1 MQALAG
7 LWAAVRHRV
16 RVGVGT
22 GHTAGAGQWLL
33 GEVGKRG
40 QGEAGKRFG
49 RGWEDKRLEK
59 EGQDRTRARTK
70 VCARTVWL
78 VVGWWQRGVSGL
90 GLGVRY
96 GVL

>member
-7 LWAAVRHRV
+7 LWAAVGHRV

-33 GEVGKRG
+33 GEVGKGVR
-40 QGEAGKRFG
+40 ERLG
-49 RGWEDKRLEK
+49 RGLEEVGKTRGWKRK
-59 EGQDRTRARTK
+59 ARTRARTK